1 MRNDLFPSW
10 YCLSKFC
17 SSFRGT
23 FLLQDILFF
32 PLKKSA
38 NFWLKLFMFEF
49 LFR

>member
-23 FLLQDILFF
+23 FFTAGHFILSSQ
-32 PLKKSA
+32 KIA
-38 NFWLKLFMFEF
+38 NFWLKLFLFEF